1 MIREPIAPEIQAK
14 IELYVN
20 TLTERST
27 FEQTYSY
34 KHMIKFVKVIQTS
47 KSGSRSVFCFIDP
60 SNGDIYK
67 AASWSIPAKGVR
79 GNVMQ
84 EELPLDLGSLY
95 KKKRNAKV

>member
-1 MIREPIAPEIQAK
+1 MKREPISSGIQER
-14 IELYVN
+14 IEMYVKKLEEGLKQEFN
-20 TLTERST
+20 
-27 FEQTYSY
+27 Y

-47 KSGSRSVFCFIDP
+47 SSGGRSVFCFIDP

-84 EELPLDLGSLY
+84 EELPLDLSSLY
-95 KKKRNAKV
+95 KKKRNATI